1 MKMIILSTLGNMVP
15 TSTANNDAARL
26 SKGKTKII
34 PPYLWKKKKNEH
46 LQDHLRNLS
55 VLKVD
60 HLAFKRAQKPTRL
73 ECKKNPLLCLVIFD
87 VG

>member
-1 MKMIILSTLGNMVP
+1 MVS
-15 TSTANNDAARL
+15 TSTANNYHL
-26 SKGKTKII
+26 SCE
-34 PPYLWKKKKNEH
+34 KNEQ

-60 HLAFKRAQKPTRL
+60 HPAFKRAHKPTRL

-87 VG
+87 ALC